1 LRGKV
6 AATLV
11 VAAGLLFGGL
21 LGGPAYAQDH
31 ADDDRQD
38 GQDNRVKENF
48 ALAVGVGL
56 ADVDS
61 VAETYLTAALRIRV
75 GQRHQD
81 DESTDW
87 RGRQPENG
95 MRGYFEPEIGYWKAS
110 GKNGTGSDLLLG
122 VNLIGVVPV
131 GAVDTYIGAGLGA
144 HRIDAQLLSNPTSD
158 SKQTKLG
165 VNAQFG
171 LDVYLTRSLSLFG
184 TGRFDLVQDARK
196 SVQAKA
202 YLGLRARF

>member
-6 AATLV
+6 TATLA
-11 VAAGLLFGGL
+11 VAACLLL
-21 LGGPAYAQDH
+21 LGNPVHAQDR
-31 ADDDRQD
+31 ADDDRSD
-38 GQDNRVKENF
+38 GQEQRGHESF
-48 ALAVGVGL
+48 ALAVGAGL
-56 ADVDS
+56 ADVNS
-61 VAETYLTAALRIRV
+61 VAEAYLTAALRIRI
-75 GQRHQD
+75 GQRSQ
-81 DESTDW
+81 EGETSDW

-95 MRGYFEPEIGYWKAS
+95 MRGYLEPEVGYWKAS
-110 GKNGTGSDLLLG
+110 GNNGAGSDLLLG

-144 HRIDAQLLSNPTSD
+144 HRLDADLLSNPTS
-158 SKQTKLG
+158 SGKQTKLG

-171 LDVYLTRSLSLFG
+171 LDVYLTRSVSLFG

-202 YLGLRARF
+202 FLGIRGRF